1 MYELEQPDS
10 VFVDRELAREQAFS
24 KVWTAELNDVFA
36 DVAKYYDCA
45 NRVASLGLWDYFQSS
60 FVSTFDLKPGYR
72 VLDVCAGTNAVGIAL
87 LKECPGLEVHGLD
100 RSAEM
105 LKVGS
110 ATARQK
116 GLSITNSLGDVHN
129 LPFEDNYFDIVTL
142 QWASRHL
149 RVMKAFDEI
158 KRVLKPGGYFYHCD
172 MLRPHIKTVGILYYG
187 YLKMCLTTT
196 AWIFESNQ
204 AALNCRQY
212 FLDAL
217 QLFYS
222 TEELADLL
230 SEVGFVDV
238 RHQNLLGGMIG
249 FHKVKKPE

>member
-1 MYELEQPDS
+1 MYELKQPDS
-10 VFVDRELAREQAFS
+10 MFIHRELAREQAFAN
-24 KVWTAELNDVFA
+24 VWTAELNDVFA

-60 FVSTFDLKPGYR
+60 FVSTFDLRPGYR

-87 LKECPGLEVHGLD
+87 LKKCPDLEVHGLD

-105 LKVGS
+105 LKVG
-110 ATARQK
+110 ATAARKK
-116 GLSITNSLGDVHN
+116 GMNIKNCLGDVHD
-129 LPFEDNYFDIVTL
+129 LPFEDDHFDIVTL

-158 KRVLKPGGYFYHCD
+158 KRVLKPGGHFYHCD
-172 MLRPHIKTVGILYYG
+172 MLRPHIKTVGVLYYT

-196 AWIFESNQ
+196 AWIFESKQ

-222 TEELADLL
+222 TGELANLL

-238 RHQNLLGGMIG
+238 KDQDLLGGMIG
-249 FHKVKKPE
+249 FHKAKKPE